1 MNSQAIPVATPSV
14 HIRTPTPG
22 FRRLLSRRSTRELND
37 EERADLTEA
46 QVKATRPVISGVLF
60 CGALLLALTG
70 FFEMTGV
77 APDSGYPWWL
87 VQSAA
92 AASAGCAVAV
102 MRLTDWRLRLAL
114 ALGATLL
121 IGVFMSMPLPGAT
134 GQLALRTGLF
144 QLLPLALMALMVRP
158 MSIAAMAALV
168 LALAYLRIAVYGVP
182 GTGSALYWLYI
193 FTTVGFGVVLAGYR
207 TDFAVSVWRMR
218 RRLMQQAYTDGLTGL
233 ANRAGWND
241 RAARAYEAMEDR
253 PTAIVFFDIDHF
265 KRINDQHGHEGGD
278 AVLQRLGGIL
288 KARLAGGDY
297 AARIGGEEFAVLM
310 VGENAESAQ
319 SFAERVRAEFAKGYG
334 GIHSTV
340 CAGISYRQPGD
351 TLRAQMRRADQALY
365 EAKEAGRD
373 RLVVR
378 G

>member
-1 MNSQAIPVATPSV
+1 MNSHAIPASMPSTQVRSLGPSV
-14 HIRTPTPG
+14 
-22 FRRLLSRRSTRELND
+22 RRLLSRRSTRDLSD

-46 QVKATRPVISGVLF
+46 QVSATRPVISGVLF

-70 FFEMTGV
+70 FFEMAGV
-77 APDSGYPWWL
+77 APGSGYPWWL
-87 VQSAA
+87 VQAA
-92 AASAGCAVAV
+92 AVAAAGCAVAV
-102 MRLTDWRLRLAL
+102 MRLTNWRLRLAL
-114 ALGATLL
+114 ALTATLL
-121 IGVFMSMPLPGAT
+121 VGVFMSMPLPGET

-158 MSIAAMAALV
+158 MSVTAMALLV
-168 LALAYLRIAVYGVP
+168 LALAYLRITVNGVP
-182 GTGSALYWLYI
+182 GAGSALYWLYI

-241 RAARAYEAMEDR
+241 RAAKAYEAADDC

-278 AVLQRLGGIL
+278 VVLQRLGGIL

-310 VGENAESAQ
+310 VGENAASAQ

-334 GIHSTV
+334 GIRSTV

-351 TLRAQMRRADQALY
+351 SLRAQMRRADQALY

-378 G
+378 D

>member
-1 MNSQAIPVATPSV
+1 MNSHAIPVARPSIL
-14 HIRTPTPG
+14 IRASATG

-37 EERADLTEA
+37 EERDDLIEA

-60 CGALLLALTG
+60 CGALMLALTG
-70 FFEMTGV
+70 LFEMSGV
-77 APDSGYPWWL
+77 APSSGYPWWL
-87 VQSAA
+87 VQLAA
-92 AASAGCAVAV
+92 ATAAGCAFAV

-114 ALGATLL
+114 ALTATLL
-121 IGVFMSMPLPGAT
+121 IGVFMSMPLPGAI
-134 GQLALRTGLF
+134 GQLALRAGLF

-158 MSIAAMAALV
+158 TSIAAMAALV

-182 GTGSALYWLYI
+182 AAGSALYWLYI

-241 RAARAYEAMEDR
+241 RAANAYEAMEDS

-288 KARLAGGDY
+288 KARLAEGDY

-310 VGENAESAQ
+310 TGDNAASAQ
-319 SFAERVRAEFAKGYG
+319 SFAERVRAEFSKGYG
-334 GIHSTV
+334 NIPSTV

-351 TLRAQMRRADQALY
+351 SLRAQMRRADEALY

>member
-1 MNSQAIPVATPSV
+1 MNSHAISVATPSALV
-14 HIRTPTPG
+14 RASATN
-22 FRRLLSRRSTRELND
+22 FRHLLSRRSTRELD
-37 EERADLTEA
+37 GEEHADLIEA
-46 QVKATRPVISGVLF
+46 QVKATRPVVSGVLF

-77 APDSGYPWWL
+77 APSSGYPWWL
-87 VQSAA
+87 VQLAA
-92 AASAGCAVAV
+92 ATSAGCALAV
-102 MRLTDWRLRLAL
+102 MRLTDWRLRLVL
-114 ALGATLL
+114 ALTATLL
-121 IGVFMSMPLPGAT
+121 IGVFMSMPLPGET

-158 MSIAAMAALV
+158 MSITAMAMLV
-168 LALAYLRIAVYGVP
+168 LLLAYLRIAVYGVP

-241 RAARAYEAMEDR
+241 RAASAYEAVEDR
-253 PTAIVFFDIDHF
+253 ETAIVFFDIDHF

-288 KARLAGGDY
+288 KARLAEGDY

-310 VGENAESAQ
+310 VGENAASAQ
-319 SFAERVRAEFAKGYG
+319 SFAERVRAEFSKGYG
-334 GIHSTV
+334 DIRSTV
-340 CAGISYRQPGD
+340 CAGISYRQPND
-351 TLRAQMRRADQALY
+351 SLRAQMRRADEALY

>member
-1 MNSQAIPVATPSV
+1 MNSLTIPVAAPPMHLRTQGPS
-14 HIRTPTPG
+14 
-22 FRRLLSRRSTRELND
+22 FRRLLSRRSTRDLND

-46 QVKATRPVISGVLF
+46 QVKATRPAISGVLF

-70 FFEMTGV
+70 FFEMAGA
-77 APDSGYPWWL
+77 APGSGYPWWL
-87 VQSAA
+87 VQLAA
-92 AASAGCAVAV
+92 AAAAGCAFAV
-102 MRLTDWRLRLAL
+102 MYLTDWRLRLAL
-114 ALGATLL
+114 ALTATLL
-121 IGVFMSMPLPGAT
+121 IGVFMSMPLPGET
-134 GQLALRTGLF
+134 GHLALRTGLF

-158 MSIAAMAALV
+158 MSITAMAVLV
-168 LALAYLRIAVYGVP
+168 LALAYMRIVVYGVP
-182 GTGSALYWLYI
+182 GAGSALYWLYI

-207 TDFAVSVWRMR
+207 IDFAVSVWRMR

-241 RAARAYEAMEDR
+241 RAASAYESVEDR

-288 KARLAGGDY
+288 KARLAEGDY

-310 VGENAESAQ
+310 VGENAASAQ

-334 GIHSTV
+334 DIRSTV
-340 CAGISYRQPGD
+340 CAGISYRRRGD
-351 TLRAQMRRADQALY
+351 SLRAQMRRADQALY

>member
-1 MNSQAIPVATPSV
+1 MNSLTIPVATPSM
-14 HIRTPTPG
+14 HLRTPGPS
-22 FRRLLSRRSTRELND
+22 FRRLLSRRSTRDLND

-46 QVKATRPVISGVLF
+46 QVKATRPAISGVLF

-70 FFEMTGV
+70 FFEMADA
-77 APDSGYPWWL
+77 APSSGYPGWL
-87 VQSAA
+87 VQLAA
-92 AASAGCAVAV
+92 AVAAGCAFAV

-114 ALGATLL
+114 ALTATLL
-121 IGVFMSMPLPGAT
+121 IGVFMSMPLPGET
-134 GQLALRTGLF
+134 GHLALRTGLF

-158 MSIAAMAALV
+158 MSITAMAVLV
-168 LALAYLRIAVYGVP
+168 LALAHMRVVVHGVP

-193 FTTVGFGVVLAGYR
+193 FTTVGFGMVLAGYR

-218 RRLMQQAYTDGLTGL
+218 RRLMQQAYTDALTGL

-241 RAARAYEAMEDR
+241 RAANAYEAVEDH

-288 KARLAGGDY
+288 KARLAEGDY

-310 VGENAESAQ
+310 VGENAASAQ
-319 SFAERVRAEFAKGYG
+319 SFAERVRAEFSKGYG
-334 GIHSTV
+334 DIRSTV

-351 TLRAQMRRADQALY
+351 SLRAQMRRADQALY

>member
-1 MNSQAIPVATPSV
+1 MNSHAIPVATPSAHV
-14 HIRTPTPG
+14 RASATN
-22 FRRLLSRRSTRELND
+22 FRRLLSRRSTRELNG
-37 EERADLTEA
+37 EEHADLIEA

-70 FFEMTGV
+70 FFEMAGV
-77 APDSGYPWWL
+77 APSSGYPWWL
-87 VQSAA
+87 VQLAA
-92 AASAGCAVAV
+92 ATSAGCAVAV
-102 MRLTDWRLRLAL
+102 MRLTEWRLRLVL
-114 ALGATLL
+114 ALTATLL
-121 IGVFMSMPLPGAT
+121 IGVFMSMPLPGET

-182 GTGSALYWLYI
+182 GAGSALYWLYI

-241 RAARAYEAMEDR
+241 RAANAYEAVEDR

-288 KARLAGGDY
+288 KARLAEGDY

-310 VGENAESAQ
+310 TGENAASAQ
-319 SFAERVRAEFAKGYG
+319 SFAERVRAEFSKGYG
-334 GIHSTV
+334 DIRSTV

-351 TLRAQMRRADQALY
+351 SLRAQMRRADEALY

-378 G
+378 A